1 MGTTTKIAL
10 IGRSGTGKTTLARQL
25 DWVRLA
31 FGTDVKRQLGQHITE
46 AAGLVCDDYYRF
58 IEERKVQYR
67 SLIQEFGDSVR
78 ELDPDVWIRP
88 VRTRLLSET
97 RPVVIDD
104 MRYIREAEAMTQ
116 LGFKTVLVH
125 GEFNPLPEPKR
136 SHKSEREHFFIHYD
150 YLIDNFCG
158 RPPLEQL
165 LEFIDAS

>member
-31 FGTDVKRQLGQHITE
+31 FGTEVKRTLGQHITE
-46 AAGLVCDDYYRF
+46 AAGLMCDDYYRF
-58 IEERKVQYR
+58 IEERKAQYR

-78 ELDPDVWIRP
+78 ELDPYVWIRP
-88 VRTRLLSET
+88 VRTRVLHET
-97 RPVVIDD
+97 SAIVIDD
-104 MRYIREAEAMTQ
+104 MRYIREAEVMTK
-116 LGFKTVLVH
+116 LGFKIVLVH
-125 GEFNPLPEPKR
+125 GEFDPLPEPQR
-136 SHKSEREHFFIHYD
+136 SHKSEREHLFIPYD
-150 YLIDNFCG
+150 RIIDNFCG